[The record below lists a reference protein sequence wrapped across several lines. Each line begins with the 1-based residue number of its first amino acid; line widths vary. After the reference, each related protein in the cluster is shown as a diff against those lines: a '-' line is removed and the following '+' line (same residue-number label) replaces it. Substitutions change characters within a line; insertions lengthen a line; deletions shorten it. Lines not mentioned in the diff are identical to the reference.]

1 MRKLRTRSK
10 YLIIKLLIAAGLTT
24 SVIVIARYSIERD
37 AKQEIGTALGRCME
51 RVRTLQD
58 RGLQPLGGSATPR
71 ATPGEIRQI
80 CGCDVA
86 IVKAGALVASSLST
100 ATEKQLAGV
109 IPATDLSGG
118 AARTIILGNEDYE
131 VKAIPSPDTADGEM
145 LVFQP
150 WTEIRDRQAK
160 LARLLTLLAIGAT
173 LVGFPLVLKVSDAF
187 GKPLNNLVGAV
198 RALEAGDYNYP
209 VAAQSND
216 ELEEVTLA
224 FEDMRATLQTSQKK
238 LIQSERLATIGQ
250 MASSISHDLRHS
262 LSAIIANAEFL
273 ADEKLAD
280 ETRLALYQE
289 IRSAVE
295 QMNDLIESLLEFS
308 RGREAPRVVRVN
320 PADVVEHA
328 IRTVKT
334 KAAFQSIEFQLE
346 GTETLEC
353 ELDPNKVER
362 ALVNLLLNAC
372 EAVATNSGKVQV
384 RWEKRNGAL
393 QIRVGDNGDGVQ
405 EEVREKLF
413 QPFVSHGKVAGTGLG
428 LAIVQ
433 KICED
438 HGGSITLEQ
447 SEPGQTV
454 FCMTLPQSSG

>member
-24 SVIVIARYSIERD
+24 AVIVIARYSIERD
-37 AKQEIGTALGRCME
+37 AKQEIGTALERCME
-51 RVRTLQD
+51 RVRALQD
-58 RGLQPLGGSATPR
+58 RGRQPLGGSAALG

-86 IVKAGALVASSLST
+86 VVKAGAIVASSMST
-100 ATEKQLAGV
+100 ATEKQLASL
-109 IPATDLSGG
+109 IAATDLSGG
-118 AARTIILGNEDYE
+118 TARTIILENEDYE

-173 LVGFPLVLKVSDAF
+173 VVGFPLVLKVSDAF

-224 FEDMRATLQTSQKK
+224 FEDMRATLQASQKK
-238 LIQSERLATIGQ
+238 LIQSERLAAIGQ

-273 ADEKLAD
+273 ADEKLED
-280 ETRLALYQE
+280 ETRVALYQE

-295 QMNDLIESLLEFS
+295 QMNDLVESLLEFS
-308 RGREAPRVVRVN
+308 RGRETPRLVRVN
-320 PADVVEHA
+320 PADVVDHA
-328 IRTVKT
+328 VRTVKA
-334 KAAFQSIEFQLE
+334 KAAFQAVEFHLE
-346 GTETLEC
+346 GPEALEC
-353 ELDPNKVER
+353 EIDPNKVER

-372 EAVATNSGKVQV
+372 EAVATGAGKVQV

-447 SEPGQTV
+447 SEPGRTV